1 MISIKVDNAQLK
13 ALTGNLPRKIQR
25 SAAIALTKTAW
36 HAKDE
41 TVRKMRS
48 EIDRPTS
55 FTLNALRVFP
65 ARYKSG
71 GDMVARVEPKYD
83 QEKYLRN
90 IVGGLGGETRRHL
103 KRFEKSLQAGAVMP
117 YGWVCVPAKGMPLDG
132 HGNMGRGMIMKLISQ
147 VGVELLSGYQ
157 NRSRDKKTIAR
168 NKKRNGTFFAMQ
180 PGNRQGLPPGI
191 YQRVAVGGGF
201 GARYGRAWGTRMVFL
216 FVKAAFYKPQIDF
229 DVIARKMVDQHFQVE
244 FNRALTT

>member
-1 MISIKVDNAQLK
+1 MISIKIDNAQLK

-25 SAAIALTKTAW
+25 CAAIALTKTAW

-41 TVRKMRS
+41 TVRRMRTD
-48 EIDRPTS
+48 IHRPTE

-71 GDMVARVEPKYD
+71 GDLVARVEPKYD

-90 IVGGLGGETRRHL
+90 IVSGMGETRRHL
-103 KRFEKSLQAGAVMP
+103 KRFEKSLQAGGVMP
-117 YGWVCVPAKGMPLDG
+117 YGWVCVPAKGMTLDS
-132 HGNMGRGMIMKLISQ
+132 HGNMGRGMIMKIISQ
-147 VGVELLSGYQ
+147 IGVELLSGYQ
-157 NRSRDKKTIAR
+157 NRSRDKKVIAR
-168 NKKRNGTFFAMQ
+168 NKKRNGTFFAKQ
-180 PGNRQGLPPGI
+180 PGNKQGLPPGI

-201 GARYGRAWGTRMVFL
+201 GARNGRAWGTRMVFL

-229 DVIARKMVDQHFQVE
+229 DAIGQKMVDRHFQNE
-244 FNRALTT
+244 FNKALAS